1 MPASSNVLVLNKKIF
16 GTHLKA
22 DALLRLLPRG
32 AYTTART
39 VGKRGVFEF
48 ETHVKRTAASCASLI
63 GDNLA
68 TFGGHLPSVATEAGL
83 RSRLTASMQLATM
96 ALRSQLSGSFS
107 QTSTDSYPNVKL
119 TCLIV
124 TNDIDV
130 LNCCSTT
137 GPLRSHLISSF
148 DATSFDINTDD
159 TFLDSN
165 LKLAPLQD
173 DNNLGGQT
181 LLILHATLLPPRRLP
196 PVKVVIAGAPRENA
210 LAKDSEWVRARTSL
224 EASKGD
230 DIEEV
235 LLCVTE
241 KERLRVLEGTQTN
254 VFALIGDVIYTAG
267 GSDVL
272 EGTVRRL
279 VLEVCA
285 ENNIPVILEAPTL
298 GDSEKAWDG
307 AFLTSTSRLVL
318 PIDEMEWKTQSS
330 DGSSRIHKQTFK
342 PSERISTIERLV
354 NSAAESHCSNIL

>member
-1 MPASSNVLVLNKKIF
+1 M
-16 GTHLKA
+16 
-22 DALLRLLPRG
+22 
-32 AYTTART
+32 
-39 VGKRGVFEF
+39 
-48 ETHVKRTAASCASLI
+48 
-63 GDNLA
+63 
-68 TFGGHLPSVATEAGL
+68 
-83 RSRLTASMQLATM
+83 
-96 ALRSQLSGSFS
+96 
-107 QTSTDSYPNVKL
+107 
-119 TCLIV
+119 
-124 TNDIDV
+124 
-130 LNCCSTT
+130 
-137 GPLRSHLISSF
+137 
-148 DATSFDINTDD
+148 
-159 TFLDSN
+159 
-165 LKLAPLQD
+165 APLQD

-230 DIEEV
+230 DVEEV

-298 GDSEKAWDG
+298 GDSEKVWNG

-330 DGSSRIHKQTFK
+330 DGSSRIHKQMFK

-354 NSAAESHCSNIL
+354 NSAVEGHCSNIL